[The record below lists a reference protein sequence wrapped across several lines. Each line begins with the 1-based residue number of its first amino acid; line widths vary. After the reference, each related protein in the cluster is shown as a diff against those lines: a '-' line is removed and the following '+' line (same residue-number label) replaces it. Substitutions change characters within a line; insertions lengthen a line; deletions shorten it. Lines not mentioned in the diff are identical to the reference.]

1 MANTKQ
7 TSSRVAST
15 AGRSLSNGSASP
27 LQRSLAA
34 SALAQSGTGKQTGKA
49 METKASQAVRSG
61 TTSATTKTLAASL
74 VSQSNKKR

>member
-7 TSSRVAST
+7 TSTRVAST
-15 AGRSLSNGSASP
+15 AGRTLSNGNTSP
-27 LQRSLAA
+27 LQKSLAA
-34 SALAQSGTGKQTGKA
+34 SALSQSGTGKQTGKT

-61 TTSATTKTLAASL
+61 TTNATTKTLAASL